1 MISRREQ
8 PESADKKKW
17 LLAAVKLSI
26 VLAVAWAVGDTL
38 LKARDQLAG
47 YDWSLSPLWLVAAG
61 GLYLLGLLPAGLYWH
76 HVLRR
81 LGQDARLG
89 VTLRAYYVGHLG
101 KYVPGKAMVVVIRAG
116 MVRGHGVNTSLA
128 AASVF
133 FETLTMMAVGAF
145 LAAAILAVWCRGHW
159 LLLTA
164 ALGLMVAAGLPTIP
178 PVFRF
183 LARLARVGKSDPAV
197 GEKLAILGSRTLLT
211 GWVAMTASWAVL
223 ALSLWATLE
232 AIGVRGMDLVA
243 DFAQYVAS
251 VSLAMVAGFLS
262 LIPGGLGVRDMILAE
277 LMVPYFD
284 RVTCP
289 IEPAATAVVSAVLLR
304 VTWLLAELILSG
316 ILYAQHARGSGKR

>member
-1 MISRREQ
+1 M
-8 PESADKKKW
+8 PEPAYLKKW
-17 LLAAVKLSI
+17 LLLAVKLSI
-26 VLAVAWAVGDTL
+26 VLVVAWAVGDTF
-38 LKARDQLAG
+38 LKAWGQLAG

-61 GLYLLGLLPAGLYWH
+61 SVYLLGLLPAGLFWH
-76 HVLRR
+76 HVLRK

-89 VTLRAYYVGHLG
+89 ETLRAYYVGHLG

-116 MVRGHGVNTSLA
+116 MIRGHRVNTSLA

-145 LAAAILAVWCRGHW
+145 LAAAILAVWCRGHG

-183 LARLARVGKSDPAV
+183 LARAARVGKSDPAV
-197 GEKLAILGSRTLLT
+197 REKLTSLGGRTLLA
-211 GWVAMTASWAVL
+211 GWAAMTVSWLVL
-223 ALSLWATLE
+223 AMSLWATLQ

-243 DFAQYVAS
+243 DFPQYVAS

-277 LMVPYFD
+277 LMVPYFGH
-284 RVTCP
+284 VTCP
-289 IEPAATAVVSAVLLR
+289 LEPAATAVVSAVLLR
-304 VTWLLAELILSG
+304 VTWLAAELILSA
-316 ILYAQHARGSGKR
+316 ILYVQHIRSGAKR

>member
-1 MISRREQ
+1 MA
-8 PESADKKKW
+8 ESAYQKKW
-17 LLAAVKLSI
+17 LLLAVKLSI
-26 VLAVAWAVGDTL
+26 VLVVAWAVGDTL
-38 LKARDQLAG
+38 FEAWDQLAG

-61 GLYLLGLLPAGLYWH
+61 SLYLLGLLPAGLFWH
-76 HVLRR
+76 HVLQR
-81 LGQDARLG
+81 LGQDVRLG

-101 KYVPGKAMVVVIRAG
+101 KYVPGKAMVVIIRAG
-116 MVRGHGVNTSLA
+116 MVRGHGVNTALA

-145 LAAAILAVWCRGHW
+145 LAAAILAVWCRGHG
-159 LLLTA
+159 LLLTVG
-164 ALGLMVAAGLPTIP
+164 LGLMVVAGLPTIP

-183 LARLARVGKSDPAV
+183 LARVARVGKSDPAV
-197 GEKLAILGSRTLLT
+197 REKLASLGSRTLLA
-211 GWVAMTASWAVL
+211 GWAAMTVSWLVL

-232 AIGVRGMDLVA
+232 AIGVQGMDLVA
-243 DFAQYVAS
+243 HFPQYVAA

-284 RVTCP
+284 RVACP

-316 ILYAQHARGSGKR
+316 ILYAQYIRSDATR